1 MKPKIEDEIEND
13 LMEEESTEETRE
25 ELLENDEIT
34 PEEEAFIRGC
44 EEAEFEENEEE

>member
-13 LMEEESTEETRE
+13 LIEESREATRE

-44 EEAEFEENEEE
+44 EAADFEENEEE

>member
-1 MKPKIEDEIEND
+1 MKPKIEDEIEHELTENSS
-13 LMEEESTEETRE
+13 ESTSE

-44 EEAEFEENEEE
+44 EAAEFEENEEE